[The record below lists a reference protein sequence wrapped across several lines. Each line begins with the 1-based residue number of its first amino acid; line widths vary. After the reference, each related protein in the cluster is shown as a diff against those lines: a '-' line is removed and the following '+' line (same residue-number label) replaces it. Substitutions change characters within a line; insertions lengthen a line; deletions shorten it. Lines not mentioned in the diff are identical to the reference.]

1 MTQEDYAELKRLEG
15 LGMKRVIC
23 DISGQRGAVD
33 DLGHIE
39 LVPEG
44 RLMDVTPFSP
54 MEIKDA
60 LRAGKEIA

>member
-1 MTQEDYAELKRLEG
+1 MTQDDYNELKRLEG
-15 LGMKRVIC
+15 LGMKRVLC

-44 RLMDVTPFSP
+44 LLMEVTPFSTLT
-54 MEIKDA
+54 IQDA
-60 LRAGKEIA
+60 LSAGGE